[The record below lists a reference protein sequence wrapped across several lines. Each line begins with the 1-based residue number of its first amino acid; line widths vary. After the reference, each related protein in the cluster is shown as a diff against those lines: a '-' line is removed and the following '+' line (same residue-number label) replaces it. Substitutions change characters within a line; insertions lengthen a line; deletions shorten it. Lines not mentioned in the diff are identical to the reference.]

1 MRQRQSI
8 IRGLSYLFLI
18 VASFFMFYP
27 LLYMLLGVFTTN
39 EQFVHSVILPVPNTL
54 NLDVFWRAINSG
66 MGTAYFNTL
75 IRVAFY
81 LVFTLGVGLIG
92 GYIFS
97 KLHFPGRNR
106 VFLLF
111 LAGMVMPGLLL
122 LVPTYLMMAWWPNTG
137 GNNWL
142 GQGGH
147 GLINDIRSLYILGW
161 VPPFAIFLLKQ
172 SFDMLPNEYQEAAK
186 MDGAGIWTIIFR
198 VYAPLLKPPLVVLTV
213 FTFFGIWNDYL
224 WPQLMISGLEK
235 YYPIMLRYQQVV
247 QTDTSPSGQLI
258 YPSVFIKTL
267 LAGWPPALV
276 YFVLQR
282 YFVQGLVASGIKG

>member
-1 MRQRQSI
+1 MRQRQFV
-8 IRGLSYLFLI
+8 IRGLSYTFLI
-18 VASFFMFYP
+18 VASAIMFYP
-27 LLYMLLGVFTTN
+27 LLYMILGIFTTN
-39 EQFVHSVILPVPNTL
+39 EQFVRSVILPIPNTL

-66 MGTAYFNTL
+66 IASAYVNTL
-75 IRVAFY
+75 VRVVFY
-81 LVFTLGVGLIG
+81 LVVNLGVGLVG
-92 GYIFS
+92 GFIFS
-97 KLHFPGRNR
+97 KLQFPGRNR

-111 LAGMVMPGLLL
+111 LAGMVMPGLLV

-147 GLINDIRSLYILGW
+147 GLINDIRVLYVGGW

-172 SFDMLPNEYQEAAK
+172 SFDMLPNEYGEAAK
-186 MDGAGIWTIIFR
+186 MDGAGIFTIIFR

-213 FTFFGIWNDYL
+213 FAFFAIWNDYL
-224 WPQLMISGLEK
+224 WPQLTINGLDK
-235 YYPIMLRYQQVV
+235 LYPIMLRYQQVV
-247 QTDTSPSGQLI
+247 QTDVSPSGQLI

-276 YFVLQR
+276 YFLLQR

>member
-1 MRQRQSI
+1 MRQRQSV
-8 IRGLSYLFLI
+8 IRGLSYFFLM
-18 VASFFMFYP
+18 VASFLMFSP

-39 EQFVHSVILPVPNTL
+39 EQFVRSVVLPVPNTL
-54 NLDVFWRAINSG
+54 NLDLFVSAISSG
-66 MGTAYFNTL
+66 IGSAYVNTL

-106 VFLLF
+106 VFLLL

-147 GLINDIRSLYILGW
+147 GLINDIRSIYVLGW
-161 VPPFAIFLLKQ
+161 VPPFPIFLLNPI
-172 SFDMLPNEYQEAAK
+172 FDILP
-186 MDGAGIWTIIFR
+186 T
-198 VYAPLLKPPLVVLTV
+198 
-213 FTFFGIWNDYL
+213 
-224 WPQLMISGLEK
+224 
-235 YYPIMLRYQQVV
+235 
-247 QTDTSPSGQLI
+247 
-258 YPSVFIKTL
+258 
-267 LAGWPPALV
+267 
-276 YFVLQR
+276 
-282 YFVQGLVASGIKG
+282 